1 MSGTGTP
8 SLTIKLLSYYLPLAN
23 TMKYLLV
30 TSLLAFASHVNA
42 QKVFSVDYASQ
53 AEVKVF
59 VARYENQADLK
70 VFRVKYENQAG
81 QNDGKWYFTGYAN
94 QAQKRIIF
102 VDYENQADLKIFFV
116 DYENQAGW
124 RNNAKKSL
132 MY

>member
-1 MSGTGTP
+1 MSGTGTL
-8 SLTIKLLSYYLPLAN
+8 SLTIKLLSYYLSLAN

-30 TSLLAFASHVNA
+30 TSLLAFASQANA